1 MYSIAEWRTTYRE
14 RNEKKMNNDKLTI
27 IMPSGI
33 NAELAPPPSRPS
45 LRKRF
50 KCLLSSLAM
59 LVIGHVYADYTL
71 TYQYNEPV
79 VIKEFDRYGGEFDY
93 TFEKKTYTA
102 PTYSTYGGT
111 LKTEYSFS
119 RTTPPSWVKIS
130 RVDGVIYGTRT
141 LNGVPSNYTF
151 PKDGFSLEPHIIA
164 TVEENTTSAER
175 VCIVTNTLSA
185 KSYPSYI
192 GMGSQTS
199 TSYFHWYCVFKQAPG
214 SSTVTVTLE
223 ANDGTPV
230 QPYSNYEYVN
240 GGRNFGF
247 DNGGTYTVINTGY
260 KQTKMQPPYGAVVS
274 DEWRRYADSFIMP
287 TTSRAGC
294 VFDGWWTVS
303 IFPEAN
309 NVRISNAD
317 NTPIDGVK
325 PTAKVTTIKAHWLFE
340 APHNFMATRNLTD
353 MILLSWEPVVE
364 TSETT
369 YNIYRSQSENCPAT
383 PTFTT
388 SATSYNDTS
397 AVAGQEYNYWIV
409 AERPNYYSVS
419 HSLTNTVS
427 GYREMQQIATPTI
440 SPTDGAIFFGTSET
454 VSLECATQGA
464 SIHYTTDGTTPDAD
478 SALYVSPFSVSETT
492 TIKAVAIK
500 DGMRTS
506 EIATATITKQLPLS
520 LSDALDTDMT
530 LSAYGSAE
538 WIGVRDSAAKV
549 GAGYAK
555 NGVLGNRQSTSLSV
569 IVSGKGAF
577 SFWWR
582 VSCEGYGE
590 YDCDLATFSA
600 PDSNVQELKRDGIM
614 PEWEKITASFST
626 DGEHTLTWT
635 YKKDKSDADGDDCLY
650 LDGFS
655 WMPAAP
661 DPIIWT
667 ITFNLNGADAQDG
680 TSPRSINDAAAIGEL
695 PTPTR
700 AGYTF
705 AGWWTEA
712 EGGMEVTATTT
723 VAADMTLFAHWTENL
738 PPPPAYT
745 ETTPVPVRHDW
756 LAKYSGI
763 LSAAGNDYEAAAMR
777 PTGKK
782 DGKGNALCVWHDYLA
797 GTDPTNANSVFRA
810 KVEFENG
817 RPKVGW
823 EPDLN
828 EKGAKTERFYKVFG
842 KKTLASNENWT
853 RLADE
858 TAQKDYNFFKVTVNM
873 EETPDTEEELK
884 FGDGTGY
891 ETGGSGGNP
900 GDTSGNDGSHT
911 DDSGEGDST
920 SKVSWTIVDGEL
932 QAVDLNGETEVI
944 IPGNVTSIGDYCFS
958 DCIGLAS
965 VIMPNSVTNIGYCA
979 FEDCNSLTNVTMSSN
994 VANIYSHAFQRC
1006 SGLTTIAIPD
1016 SVTILGDGAFED
1028 CSSLTNVTMSSNLTN
1043 IYSFA
1048 FQGCS
1053 GLTTIAIPDSVTSLG
1068 AWAFEGCNELTSVTI
1083 GNGLTCIEPITF
1095 ADCIKL
1101 TTVTIPNSVTSI
1113 GFGAFQSCYGL
1124 TNVEIPNSV
1133 TNIGEYAFR
1142 NDSGLTRVTI
1152 PESVVSI
1159 GEDAFAR
1166 CSKLNLAL
1174 LPRSLEGR
1182 VPSSAFE
1189 DCASSLQIVFYDGSV
1204 ADLPCVTFD
1213 ANGGLVDIVSV
1224 TKPTGYPIGELPQPT
1239 RSGYAFIGWFTM
1251 PTGGN
1256 QVAETTTITSDLT
1269 LYAHWEECE
1278 FEMGGN
1284 LVWTHQSDGSWK
1296 SGAITHSQSS
1306 WIQKTVLGPGELTFK
1321 WRVSSEYN
1329 WDKLIFSIDDSEQI
1343 NISGV
1348 QDWMSQSYM
1357 VTGNGTHT
1365 LRWTYVKDG
1374 SADRDADCG
1383 WITDVVWTPE

>member
-1 MYSIAEWRTTYRE
+1 
-14 RNEKKMNNDKLTI
+14 MNNDKLTI
-27 IMPSGI
+27 IMPSGN
-33 NAELAPPPSRPS
+33 NAELAPPPPRPS

-59 LVIGHVYADYTL
+59 LAIGQVYADYTV
-71 TYQYNEPV
+71 TYQYTEPV
-79 VIKEFDRYGGEFDY
+79 VTKEFDRWGGEFDY

-102 PTYSTYGGT
+102 PEIHYSPNIYGIN
-111 LKTEYSFS
+111 KIEFSFS
-119 RTTPPSWVKIS
+119 HSPRPDWVQTLQ
-130 RVDGVIYGTRT
+130 VDGVPYFTQTLYGEDVNSLFPRKSYSVQPHVT
-141 LNGVPSNYTF
+141 VTF
-151 PKDGFSLEPHIIA
+151 G
-164 TVEENTTSAER
+164 ENTTSAER
-175 VCIVTNTLSA
+175 TCIVTNTLTV
-185 KSYPSYI
+185 KSYPI
-192 GMGSQTS
+192 GSVQTT
-199 TSYFHWYCVFKQAPG
+199 TSYFHWYCVIKQAPG
-214 SSTVTVTLE
+214 SATVTVTLDS
-223 ANDGTPV
+223 NGGTDAVPNKT
-230 QPYSNYEYVN
+230 YNYVN
-240 GGRNFGF
+240 GGETIYLGGGVTEPTINF
-247 DNGGTYTVINTGY
+247 YSGY
-260 KQTKMQPPYGAVVS
+260 MQPTTQRSWSPTNYL
-274 DEWRRYADSFIMP
+274 EENRRYAASFIMP

-317 NTPIDGVK
+317 NSPIDGVK

-340 APHNFMATRNLTD
+340 APHNFMATKNLTD

-364 TSETT
+364 TSETK
-369 YNIYRSQSENCPAT
+369 YNIYRSQSETCPAT

-440 SPTDGAIFFGTSET
+440 SPADGAIFFGTSET

-464 SIHYTTDGTTPDAD
+464 SIYYTTDGTTPDAN
-478 SALYVSPFSVSETT
+478 SSLYVSPFSISATT

-500 DGMRTS
+500 NGMKTS
-506 EIATATITKQLPLS
+506 GIATATITRQLPLS
-520 LSDALDTDMT
+520 LNAALDTDIAIT
-530 LSAYGSAE
+530 TSGSAE

-549 GAGYAK
+549 GVGYAK
-555 NGVLGNRQSTSLSV
+555 SGVLGNRQSTSLSV
-569 IVSGKGAF
+569 TVNGKGVF

-600 PDSNVQELKRDGIM
+600 PDADIQELKRDGIM
-614 PEWEKITASFST
+614 PEWEKITASFPT

-655 WMPAAP
+655 WTPAAP
-661 DPIIWT
+661 DPIVWT

-712 EGGMEVTATTT
+712 EDGMEVTATTT

-782 DGKGNALCVWHDYLA
+782 DGRGNALCVWHDYLA
-797 GTDPTNANSVFRA
+797 GTDPTNASSIFKA

-828 EKGAKTERFYKVFG
+828 ENGAKSERFYKVFG
-842 KKTLASNENWT
+842 KKTLAANENWT

-858 TAQKDYNFFKVTVNM
+858 AAQRDYNFFKVTVNM
-873 EETPDTEEELK
+873 EETPDTEEDLK

-1016 SVTILGDGAFED
+1016 SVSILGDG
-1028 CSSLTNVTMSSNLTN
+1028 V
-1043 IYSFA
+1043 
-1048 FQGCS
+1048 
-1053 GLTTIAIPDSVTSLG
+1053 
-1068 AWAFEGCNELTSVTI
+1068 FEGCNELTSVTI
-1083 GNGLTCIEPITF
+1083 GNGLTRIEPITF

-1101 TTVTIPNSVTSI
+1101 TTVAIPNSVTSI

-1166 CSKLNLAL
+1166 CSMLHLAL

-1224 TKPTGYPIGELPQPT
+1224 TKLTGYPIGELPQPT

-1251 PTGGN
+1251 STGGN

-1357 VTGNGTHT
+1357 VTGDGTHT